1 MKESEK
7 LNVQKA
13 KIMAL
18 EGMAIRRG
26 KKGNIDRFY
35 FWGVPKS
42 LQMVLA
48 AIKLKDPYS
57 LEGKL

>member
-26 KKGNIDRFY
+26 KVEVMTDFHFLGSKTTVDGDCSYEIRR
-35 FWGVPKS
+35 
-42 LQMVLA
+42 
-48 AIKLKDPYS
+48 
-57 LEGKL
+57 

>member
-1 MKESEK
+1 MKVKESEK

-35 FWGVPKS
+35 FWG
-42 LQMVLA
+42 LQNHC
-48 AIKLKDPYS
+48 
-57 LEGKL
+57 GW